1 MKTKMALG
9 AAAVMILAGT
19 ATVLRAQEAARTTN
33 SGVYTDAQAE
43 RGRVAVQDNCASC
56 HGDDGTG
63 MAEVG
68 SADLADK
75 YWLYGGD
82 RQTILT
88 TVYYGR
94 QGQMQTW
101 EGRLSPL
108 DIKLLT
114 LYILDLRAG
123 DAS

>member
-56 HGDDGTG
+56 HGGDLTG
-63 MAEVG
+63 ADVAPGLVG
-68 SADLADK
+68 SSFQGNWTGQSVADRVLAATPSAQPIA
-75 YWLYGGD
+75 
-82 RQTILT
+82 R
-88 TVYYGR
+88 
-94 QGQMQTW
+94 
-101 EGRLSPL
+101 
-108 DIKLLT
+108 
-114 LYILDLRAG
+114 
-123 DAS
+123 